1 MNCTIIVKSR
11 SMLHY
16 KGIPMDWEA
25 ETVNIAVY
33 LANRKEDEV
42 EPKSFRCLLLKY
54 PKNVKGYRVYDLD
67 TSKTKVSPS
76 VKLDERELKSTPDIE
91 MESMQPEKIAFTP
104 LLMPQDRSAPTE
116 FKLEM
121 YRGPPIRYEKDKVPR

>member
-33 LANRKEDEV
+33 LANR
-42 EPKSFRCLLLKY
+42 STNTCLLLKY